1 MFPMS
6 QKDLKGYHPD
16 QVDVL
21 MNRIKN
27 QFEAASRN
35 LITASIVSVAR
46 FDLVKGGYQITPV
59 DTTLG
64 KLTDS
69 LEAREIAE
77 RIVRFG
83 KSALVAELNPLLSEI
98 SKVLDQK
105 PKKRFSSQKKGYSK
119 TQVHELLN
127 SIRVVR
133 GNLIS
138 PLPFEVR
145 TTSLGTARSGLSRVE
160 VNVFCDLVASA
171 AHRQLAIG

>member
-1 MFPMS
+1 MS
-6 QKDLKGYHPD
+6 QQDLMGYHPH

-21 MNRIKN
+21 MNRIKY
-27 QFEAASRN
+27 QFEAASRS

-46 FDLVKGGYQITPV
+46 FDLVTGGYQITPV
-59 DTTLG
+59 DSTLA
-64 KLTDS
+64 KLIDT

-77 RIVRFG
+77 HIVRSG
-83 KSALVAELNPLLSEI
+83 KSGVLAELNPLLSEI
-98 SKVLDQK
+98 SKTLDQK

-145 TTSLGTARSGLSRVE
+145 TRPLGTARSGLSRAE